1 MWAFLIL
8 LAGLMVQLVVMEIN
22 DVNWM
27 GLGLCPRSY
36 SHKHN
41 ALTNCCSVKANCG
54 VKPSPNFLC
63 PPRQTWLETCFYAWL
78 SWWRPSWLSWPSQCL
93 TTDLTIM
100 ALPCPWR
107 SSPVKIFRDSFV
119 IFTLLVY
126 LLWGSV
132 SKVRIKHILTEK
144 YIRWNPHCEIIIWV
158 NKCLL
163 KD

>member
-1 MWAFLIL
+1 MLTGWVWDYAHGLIL
-8 LAGLMVQLVVMEIN
+8 IDTMRQPTVAQSKPTVEWSLLQISFAHH
-22 DVNWM
+22 DR
-27 GLGLCPRSY
+27 LG
-36 SHKHN
+36 
-41 ALTNCCSVKANCG
+41 
-54 VKPSPNFLC
+54 
-63 PPRQTWLETCFYAWL
+63 
-78 SWWRPSWLSWPSQCL
+78 WRPAFTLGYVDEGWPSQCL

-107 SSPVKIFRDSFV
+107 SSPVKIFRESFV
-119 IFTLLVY
+119 IFTLLVS

-158 NKCLL
+158 NKCLQ